1 MNTSMHKTSLPIE
14 AHGQTLSDP
23 TTTINT
29 TNAKSPTTQL
39 TNVAI
44 VSVANSTA
52 SNAVV
57 THTTSASLPASNS
70 KEVKEPEAPITA
82 AATSTAPK
90 TTTTSSCII
99 VNDKQQESIVDTTA
113 MSSATTRE
121 NANNVAPSVVLS
133 PKQRNDGNGN
143 NVSTRIKTNE
153 SSKTAFATVA
163 STTTESKYTEL
174 KAISSSVVSEFA
186 SDASLIRYGNEIVL
200 LLFSDKFS
208 FVTFSNLF
216 KNC

>member
-14 AHGQTLSDP
+14 AHGQTSSDR
-23 TTTINT
+23 T
-29 TNAKSPTTQL
+29 TNAKSSTTQL

-44 VSVANSTA
+44 LSAANSIA
-52 SNAVV
+52 SNVV
-57 THTTSASLPASNS
+57 THTISASLPASNS
-70 KEVKEPEAPITA
+70 KDVKEPEAPITA
-82 AATSTAPK
+82 AAIATATPAT
-90 TTTTSSCII
+90 TTTTSSACII
-99 VNDKQQESIVDTTA
+99 VNDKQQETITDTTA
-113 MSSATTRE
+113 MSSDTTRE

-186 SDASLIRYGNEIVL
+186 SDASLIRYGNKIVL
-200 LLFSDKFS
+200 LLFFR
-208 FVTFSNLF
+208 
-216 KNC
+216 